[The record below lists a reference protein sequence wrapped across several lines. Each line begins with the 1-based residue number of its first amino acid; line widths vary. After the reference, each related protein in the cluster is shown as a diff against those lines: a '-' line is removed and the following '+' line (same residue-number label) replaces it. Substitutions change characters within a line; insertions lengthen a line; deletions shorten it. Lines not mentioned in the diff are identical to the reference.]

1 VSDPATLEPTCPPL
15 HRPEALFDGSA
26 TVQGLRA
33 AQVRKSGGTLFL
45 DVWLYQDPPA
55 ALAHAAVW
63 TLTAERGVTPVAIVD
78 PVTIQA
84 LPTPHLELPLD
95 GAPDAALYR
104 LEVVDPPPVEFDP
117 LRTYMPVRLR
127 PDCDA
132 LGSCFVV
139 PPAPVSP
146 PPSPVHD
153 YLARDW
159 RSLRQALAEFLL
171 REHPDADLSSADPT
185 ITVLELFAHV
195 GDLLNYRLDR
205 IATEAYLE
213 TARRRTSVRR
223 HARLVDYQLGEAVSA
238 RTYVHVAVPP
248 TTGSAVVT
256 AGDVVHDSDLST
268 LAFTVDAG
276 LTAQDSLGEIPIYD
290 WGEDACCLPVGA
302 TECVLVRPK
311 PADPL
316 GADWLTAGDW
326 IAFEVVYPGDP
337 TAQAKWATRNQDWPI
352 VNPAPAF
359 RDPVASRT
367 AQVVQLTDVEPI
379 SDPLLGS
386 GLALFRVAWSADD
399 ALAEDYEVGIDDQH
413 GAAEV
418 TIVRANLVPAHQGLY
433 VDPRGLTR
441 RDEGGYALDSAGD
454 PSTGGLGLSLD
465 ETGRPHRLDVTVTL
479 PSSLAVGATWVDTLL
494 DPQVSITDFPYV
506 VDVEEQE
513 APILSFRTG
522 SVGLDPPQG
531 STVAA
536 SYEVGGGAIG
546 NIPANALDHIELSAS
561 SKQVPAR
568 NPAAATGGAD
578 RVALDVARRD
588 APEAFAAELLRAV
601 IPADYAAAAAEDP
614 AVQRA
619 IARRS
624 WTGSWPLM
632 TTVVDLDVEADD
644 VAQEAL
650 TRLGT
655 TLDGLRMLGVE
666 SAAIEGTPVGLVIA
680 LEVCPSPGFDPA
692 VLEVQI
698 LQLLRP
704 GTDASPGLFHHSRML
719 LGASVYLSSVLAAV
733 AGLPGVD
740 AVEPTDARRLS
751 EAAGTVHDV
760 IVVAPDEVAVL
771 DDDPAHPE
779 RGRLDITVKGVE

>member
-1 VSDPATLEPTCPPL
+1 MSDPSTLEPTCPPL
-15 HRPEALFDGSA
+15 HRPEALFAGGA

-33 AQVRKSGGTLFL
+33 AQVRTSGGNLFL

-63 TLTAERGVTPVAIVD
+63 TLTAARGTSPVAITD

-84 LPTPHLELPLD
+84 APTPHLELPLD
-95 GAPDAALYR
+95 GAPDPALYR
-104 LEVVDPPPVEFDP
+104 LEVVDPPPVQFDP
-117 LRTYMPVRLR
+117 LRTFLPVRLR

-132 LGSCFVV
+132 LGSCFSV
-139 PPAPVSP
+139 PPAPAPP

-185 ITVLELFAHV
+185 VTVLELFAHV

-213 TARRRTSVRR
+213 TARLRTSVRR
-223 HARLVDYQLGEAVSA
+223 HTRLVDYQLGEAVSA

-248 TTGSAVVT
+248 TTGSVTVT
-256 AGDVVHDSDLST
+256 AGDVVRDADGST
-268 LAFTVDAG
+268 LAFTVDAA
-276 LTAQDSLGEIPIYD
+276 LTARDSLGEIPVYD
-290 WGEDACCLPVGA
+290 WGEDACCLPAGA

-316 GADWLTAGDW
+316 GAAWLAPGDW

-337 TAQAKWATRNQDWPI
+337 TSHAKWATRNQDWP
-352 VNPAPAF
+352 VMTPAPAF

-367 AQVVQLTDVEPI
+367 AQVVQLTAVEAI
-379 SDPLLGS
+379 ADPLLGA
-386 GLALFRVAWSADD
+386 GLPLFRVAWSADD
-399 ALAEDYEVGIDDQH
+399 ALARPYEVGIDDEY

-433 VDPRGLTR
+433 VEPGGLTP
-441 RDEGGYALDSAGD
+441 RDAGGYSLDSAGA
-454 PSTGGLGLSLD
+454 PSSGGLGLALD

-479 PSSLAVGATWVDTLL
+479 PSALAVGATWVDTLL
-494 DPQVSITDFPYV
+494 DPQVSVTDFPYV

-513 APILSFRTG
+513 PPILSFRTG
-522 SVGLDPPQG
+522 NVGLDPPQG

-536 SYEVGGGAIG
+536 SYEVGGGAVG
-546 NIPANALDHIELSAS
+546 NIPANALDRIDLSGSGTQA
-561 SKQVPAR
+561 PAR
-568 NPAAATGGAD
+568 NPAAATGGVE

-601 IPADYAAAAAEDP
+601 IPADYAAAADKDP

-619 IARRS
+619 VARRR
-624 WTGSWPLM
+624 WTGSWPLI
-632 TTVVDLDVEADD
+632 TTVVDLDVDGDE

-650 TRLGT
+650 ARLGT

-666 SAAIEGTPVGLVIA
+666 SAAVEGTPVGLVIA

-692 VLEVQI
+692 ALQVQI

-704 GTDASPGLFHHSRML
+704 GTAASPGVFNHARML

-733 AGLPGVD
+733 AELPGVD

-751 EAAGTVHDV
+751 EPKGTVHDV